1 MAVSWRGPTQPLPS
15 TSLQRNAV
23 GSRFGVAVA
32 WYLLCSFGVGM
43 GASSHAQ
50 SPSVLSLAE
59 HSSQQHEGP
68 SLPTKEILLTMLHAA
83 KLFRLAQHFP
93 F

>member
-1 MAVSWRGPTQPLPS
+1 MAVRWRGPTFPRPS

-23 GSRFGVAVA
+23 GSRFGVAVP
-32 WYLLCSFGVGM
+32 WYLLHSFGMGT

-59 HSSQQHEGP
+59 HSREQHKGP
-68 SLPTKEILLTMLHAA
+68 SLPTKEVPLTMLQAA